1 MDYYALGVLIVFLSA
16 VIPCGVLGFL
26 IAFLGMRN
34 LIAGWDESKVRDPEA
49 YGSVIGWS
57 LLTLSLLLG
66 VIVYVWSAGMISE
79 LAFVALVLLA
89 SLVPVAGLLH
99 ANRKYGS

>member
-1 MDYYALGVLIVFLSA
+1 MDYYALGVLIVFLGA

-34 LIAGWDESKVRDPEA
+34 LIAGWDESKVRDPDA

-66 VIVYVWSAGMISE
+66 VIVYVWSAGMVSE
-79 LAFVALVLLA
+79 IVFTVLVLLA
-89 SLVPVAGLLH
+89 SLVPIAGLRY
-99 ANRKYGS
+99 ANRRYGS

>member
-1 MDYYALGVLIVFLSA
+1 MDYYALGVLIVYLGA

-34 LIAGWDESKVRDPEA
+34 LIAGWDESKVRDPDA

-66 VIVYVWSAGMISE
+66 VIVYVWSAGMVSE
-79 LAFVALVLLA
+79 IVFTVLVLLA
-89 SLVPVAGLLH
+89 SLVPIAGLRY
-99 ANRKYGS
+99 ANRRYGS